1 MGFLL
6 AKILGLLLVAAA
18 CGAWFSYWWFRRN
31 YQDVTLEYTR
41 WREEWTAWRRA
52 FEERLAARPAV
63 DLQPLSQQ
71 VAAVDAAVRGIHI
84 PKPPDLS
91 PVLSAVA
98 AIRMPTP
105 ERVDLEPL
113 HDRLDA
119 IEQRLAYISAERLDL
134 VFEQLAALQGKL
146 ESSVSLSG
154 AAEPEIPE
162 MLKMPETPGMPEMME
177 IPEMREAADA
187 SEAVGTVEMFD
198 SPEVAIR
205 EGSRNLLSHP
215 GHGKP
220 DNLTRIKGVKRVM
233 ERTLHDAG
241 VFYFW
246 QIADWSEE
254 DIEHM
259 HDILPEFKGRIE
271 RDEWVEQASELASEP
286 DAAVPP
292 EAVPKGH

>member
-41 WREEWTAWRRA
+41 WREEWTAWRHA
-52 FEERLAARPAV
+52 FEERLAERPEV
-63 DLQPLSQQ
+63 NLQPVSQQ
-71 VAAVDAAVRGIHI
+71 IAAVDAAVRGIYI
-84 PKPPDLS
+84 PKPPDLG
-91 PVLSAVA
+91 PVLSAVT
-98 AIRMPTP
+98 AIPTP

-113 HDRLDA
+113 HERLGA
-119 IEQRLAYISAERLDL
+119 IEQRLADISTR
-134 VFEQLAALQGKL
+134 L
-146 ESSVSLSG
+146 ESSASPPAG
-154 AAEPEIPE
+154 AEPDMPE
-162 MLKMPETPGMPEMME
+162 MPDMPETSEMPDVL
-177 IPEMREAADA
+177 EAADA
-187 SEAVGTVEMFD
+187 PEAVGTVEMFD
-198 SPEVAIR
+198 SPEVSIR

-215 GHGKP
+215 GHGQP

-286 DAAVPP
+286 DAALPP
-292 EAVPKGH
+292 EALAKGH

>member
-18 CGAWFSYWWFRRN
+18 CGAWFSHWWFRRN

-41 WREEWTAWRRA
+41 WREEWETWRRA

-63 DLQPLSQQ
+63 DLQPLGQQ
-71 VAAVDAAVRGIHI
+71 IAAVDAAVRGIYI
-84 PKPPDLS
+84 PKPPDLG

-98 AIRMPTP
+98 GIRMPTP
-105 ERVDLEPL
+105 ERIDLEPL
-113 HDRLDA
+113 YDRLDA
-119 IEQRLAYISAERLDL
+119 IEQRLAYIAAERLDL
-134 VFEQLAALQGKL
+134 VSEQLTALRTKL
-146 ESSVSLSG
+146 ESSASLS
-154 AAEPEIPE
+154 AAEPE
-162 MLKMPETPGMPEMME
+162 
-177 IPEMREAADA
+177 A
-187 SEAVGTVEMFD
+187 SEMAELSEMAEADDAAAALGTVEMFD
-198 SPEVAIR
+198 SPEVSIR

-215 GHGKP
+215 GHGRP

-259 HDILPEFKGRIE
+259 HDLLPEFKGRIE
-271 RDEWVEQASELASEP
+271 RDEWVEQAGELASEP

-292 EAVPKGH
+292 EALPKGH

>member
-41 WREEWTAWRRA
+41 WREEWTAWRRD
-52 FEERLAARPAV
+52 FEERLVERPAV
-63 DLQPLSQQ
+63 DLQPVSQQ
-71 VAAVDAAVRGIHI
+71 IAAVDAAVRGIHI

-91 PVLSAVA
+91 PVLSAVS
-98 AIRMPTP
+98 AIHVPVP

-119 IEQRLAYISAERLDL
+119 MEQRLAEITAQQREVGSLL
-134 VFEQLAALQGKL
+134 EQLAALYAKL
-146 ESSVSLSG
+146 ETSAPTP
-154 AAEPEIPE
+154 AATAPEAPE
-162 MLKMPETPGMPEMME
+162 MYEVTAATME
-177 IPEMREAADA
+177 
-187 SEAVGTVEMFD
+187 SEAPELDVLGTVEMFD
-198 SPEVAIR
+198 SPEVSIR
-205 EGSRNLLSHP
+205 EGSRNLLSHA
-215 GHGKP
+215 GHGRP
-220 DNLTRIKGVKRVM
+220 DDLTRIKGVKRVM

-259 HDILPEFKGRIE
+259 PDLLPEFKGRIE
-271 RDEWVEQASELASEP
+271 RDEWVEQAGELATEP

-292 EAVPKGH
+292 EALPRGH

>member
-18 CGAWFSYWWFRRN
+18 CGAWFSHWWFRRN

-41 WREEWTAWRRA
+41 WREEWTAWRRD
-52 FEERLAARPAV
+52 FEERLAERPAV
-63 DLQPLSQQ
+63 DLQPVSQQ
-71 VAAVDAAVRGIHI
+71 IAAVDAAVRGIHI

-91 PVLSAVA
+91 PVLSAVS
-98 AIRMPTP
+98 AIHIPVP

-119 IEQRLAYISAERLDL
+119 MEQRLAEITAQQREVGSLL
-134 VFEQLAALQGKL
+134 EQLAALYAKL
-146 ESSVSLSG
+146 ETSASPP
-154 AAEPEIPE
+154 AAA
-162 MLKMPETPGMPEMME
+162 ME
-177 IPEMREAADA
+177 
-187 SEAVGTVEMFD
+187 SEAPGLDVLGTVEMFD
-198 SPEVAIR
+198 SPEVSIR
-205 EGSRNLLSHP
+205 EGSRNLLSHA

-220 DNLTRIKGVKRVM
+220 DDLTRIKGVKRVM

-246 QIADWSEE
+246 QIADWSGE

-259 HDILPEFKGRIE
+259 HDLLPEFKGRIE
-271 RDEWVEQASELASEP
+271 RDEWVEQAGELATAP

-292 EAVPKGH
+292 EALPRGH

>member
-41 WREEWTAWRRA
+41 WREEWTGWRRD
-52 FEERLAARPAV
+52 FEERLAERPAV
-63 DLQPLSQQ
+63 DLQPVSQQ
-71 VAAVDAAVRGIHI
+71 IAAVDAAVRGIHI
-84 PKPPDLS
+84 PRPPDLG
-91 PVLSAVA
+91 PVLSAVS
-98 AIRMPTP
+98 AIQIPTP

-119 IEQRLAYISAERLDL
+119 MEQRLAEITAQQRELGSLL
-134 VFEQLAALQGKL
+134 GQLAALNAP
-146 ESSVSLSG
+146 
-154 AAEPEIPE
+154 AATAPEV
-162 MLKMPETPGMPEMME
+162 PGMYAVT
-177 IPEMREAADA
+177 EAAME
-187 SEAVGTVEMFD
+187 SEAPELDVLGTVEMFD
-198 SPEVAIR
+198 SPEVSIR
-205 EGSRNLLSHP
+205 EGSRNLLSHA
-215 GHGKP
+215 GHGRP
-220 DNLTRIKGVKRVM
+220 DDLTRIKGVKRVM

-259 HDILPEFKGRIE
+259 HDLLPEFKGRIE
-271 RDEWVEQASELASEP
+271 RDEWVEQAGELATEP

-292 EAVPKGH
+292 EAVPRGH

>member
-52 FEERLAARPAV
+52 FEGRLAERPAV
-63 DLQPLSQQ
+63 DLQPVSQQ
-71 VAAVDAAVRGIHI
+71 IAAVDAAVRGIHI
-84 PKPPDLS
+84 PRPPDLG
-91 PVLSAVA
+91 PVLSAVS
-98 AIRMPTP
+98 AIQIPTP

-119 IEQRLAYISAERLDL
+119 MEQRLAEITAQQRDL
-134 VFEQLAALQGKL
+134 GSLLEQLAAPQAPAAAPEVPAML
-146 ESSVSLSG
+146 EVPDG
-154 AAEPEIPE
+154 
-162 MLKMPETPGMPEMME
+162 
-177 IPEMREAADA
+177 
-187 SEAVGTVEMFD
+187 SEAHEATEVGEVLEALGTVEMFD
-198 SPEVAIR
+198 SPEVSVR
-205 EGSRNLLSHP
+205 EGSRNLLSHA

-220 DNLTRIKGVKRVM
+220 DDLTRIRGVKRVM

-254 DIEHM
+254 DVEHL
-259 HDILPEFKGRIE
+259 HDLLPEFRGRIE
-271 RDEWVEQASELASEP
+271 RDEWVEQAGELATEP

-292 EAVPKGH
+292 EALPKGH

>member
-41 WREEWTAWRRA
+41 WREEWETWRRA

-71 VAAVDAAVRGIHI
+71 IAAVDAAVRGIYI

-119 IEQRLAYISAERLDL
+119 IEQRLAYIAAERLEL
-134 VFEQLAALQGKL
+134 VSEQLAALQTRL
-146 ESSVSLSG
+146 ESSASLSG
-154 AAEPEIPE
+154 AELGTPE
-162 MLKMPETPGMPEMME
+162 MPEMPGMSE
-177 IPEMREAADA
+177 MPEGDAASA
-187 SEAVGTVEMFD
+187 AVGTVEMFD
-198 SPEVAIR
+198 SPEVSIR

-254 DIEHM
+254 DVEHM

-271 RDEWVEQASELASEP
+271 RDEWVEQASELAGEP

-292 EAVPKGH
+292 EALPKGH